1 MMIEDVRVDK
11 RDYLA
16 LQADYCLE
24 VGVSILLYDFKSF
37 LLLGIVN
44 NMNKLLGS
52 VLEDKFNNI
61 SSH

>member
-16 LQADYCLE
+16 LQADYCLD
-24 VGVSILLYDFKSF
+24 SILLYDFKSF